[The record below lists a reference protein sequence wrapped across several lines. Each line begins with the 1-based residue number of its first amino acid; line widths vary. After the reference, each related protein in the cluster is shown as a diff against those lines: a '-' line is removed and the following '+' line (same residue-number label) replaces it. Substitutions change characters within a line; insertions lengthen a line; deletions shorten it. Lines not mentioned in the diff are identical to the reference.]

1 MPFLKLCHND
11 PLLSLLRDTFN
22 ANPVRVP
29 EQRILPLCAI
39 IQLGDKSKF
48 LGRIENLMTDT
59 TFLTMDV
66 QSSQM
71 ADVSAKK
78 SRTVN
83 LKLGLEV
90 LDGFL
95 SGMGAGSASIK
106 GAFQGVEKVSF
117 SFQNVVRE
125 WLDIGELGSK
135 LIRRNLNPDN
145 ATSSD
150 IINNQYPLLVIDS
163 IITSNNFTINIEKTL
178 SESFKLNIPEIETL
192 IHFKDNSLEIKSS
205 NGKEISFKGPQP
217 LAFAFSGIRLYS
229 DIMGQISFDLI
240 EKDRLFRAMDIES
253 AKENGL
259 MFQSWLPEFVIFGQ
273 NGLVD
278 LDFT

>member
-1 MPFLKLCHND
+1 
-11 PLLSLLRDTFN
+11 
-22 ANPVRVP
+22 VP